1 MSSFSLSS
9 LPEPYVDATRAAT
22 FLSVSRK
29 TLLTL
34 ARTGQIPGHPI
45 GQRKRRIWR
54 FRLKELAAWIDS
66 RPEVNLDSHQGRVRE
81 RKVS

>member
-9 LPEPYVDATRAAT
+9 IPEPYVDATRAAT
-22 FLSVSRK
+22 FLSMSRK
-29 TLLTL
+29 TLLNL

-45 GQRKRRIWR
+45 GERKRRIWR

-66 RPEVNLDSHQGRVRE
+66 PPEVNLDSHQGRVRG